1 MKNEKPKNRRN
12 QYIKLKK
19 RYYNSYEH
27 NVDLRKKSLSKIE
40 TSLNSS
46 FSNLNTLLDKINN
59 IKNLIVFNKYDLKDL
74 KSVKILDKNALLFS
88 KNMNLELKKTSDLL
102 FAYNLGS
109 FELDNFVNKLTKK
122 NKKNKKEKINF
133 VVDFKKKGNPKTM
146 KKEFDLAN
154 TGKNKKEKMK
164 NNDFLKN
171 ESKMRDLYNLKLEL
185 FFKKQKKKI
194 SENKYYEEVKKRPF
208 CVREKKKSANSAF
221 SSIKS
226 KYYDLYKLPQS
237 FEIEEDMREAKLL
250 NEIEKSYEENE
261 TYKITNSR
269 ESLAIKNKHASEPI
283 QSNQKDI
290 QNYNSNEN
298 NIKTNFDKTKKKINL
313 ILTQRKE
320 NNFMEKMKNRIKP
333 SSAHISKINKN
344 NFIESFSFNN
354 ISQRNIN
361 TYKTNKSINLKKTI
375 NYRPNSGNAFNRNSY
390 NINNNK
396 YNKFVFV
403 NYRNINRRNK
413 SLSHND
419 SKQTFY
425 SSTASTSKIPA
436 FSFIKNNSPNDN
448 FKNKNKSAILED
460 SLNLK
465 EAISSKLKRKSFFTN
480 YVKQI
485 NKIINYSN
493 YATNKFK
500 QSSNLLKKKNL
511 FQKSNSEIFETNNNI
526 DIEKINKSLK
536 LEKNR
541 HSFINEKKLI
551 YNNSKKV
558 KLMLTQKNRKI
569 LNTILMELMDK
580 QRRVNGFYKDLSYFE
595 KAKQKHIKRQRFKNL
610 ANETIYYEK
619 KFDKEAILDMFQLD
633 ENKIVEYLKEIREKY
648 NNDEEEWKHIILK
661 HKNMVILERTNMK
674 KKAINGNI
682 YKRRLLSKFKNE
694 RK

>member
-46 FSNLNTLLDKINN
+46 FSNLNTLLNKINN

-133 VVDFKKKGNPKTM
+133 VVDFKKKGNNKTM

-154 TGKNKKEKMK
+154 AGKTKKEKMK

-194 SENKYYEEVKKRPF
+194 SENKYYEEVKKPPF
-208 CVREKKKSANSAF
+208 CIREKKKSVNSAF

-261 TYKITNSR
+261 IYKNTNSR
-269 ESLAIKNKHASEPI
+269 ESLAIKNKHGFNPI

-298 NIKTNFDKTKKKINL
+298 NIKTNIDKTKKQINL
-313 ILTQRKE
+313 ILTQREE
-320 NNFMEKMKNRIKP
+320 NNFIDKMKNRIKP

-361 TYKTNKSINLKKTI
+361 TYKTNKRINLKKPI
-375 NYRPNSGNAFNRNSY
+375 NYRPNSGNAFNRKSY
-390 NINNNK
+390 NINNNRN
-396 YNKFVFV
+396 NKFVFV
-403 NYRNINRRNK
+403 NYRNINRNK
-413 SLSHND
+413 SISHND

-436 FSFIKNNSPNDN
+436 FSFIKNNSSNDN

-465 EAISSKLKRKSFFTN
+465 KAISSKLKRKSFFTN
-480 YVKQI
+480 YVNQI

-511 FQKSNSEIFETNNNI
+511 FQKSNSEIFESNNDI

-595 KAKQKHIKRQRFKNL
+595 KAKQKHIKSQKFKKL

-619 KFDKEAILDMFQLD
+619 IFDKEAILDMFQLD

>member
-133 VVDFKKKGNPKTM
+133 VVDFKKKGNTKTM

-154 TGKNKKEKMK
+154 TGRNKKEKMK

-261 TYKITNSR
+261 IYKNTNSR
-269 ESLAIKNKHASEPI
+269 ESLAIKNKHGFNPI

-298 NIKTNFDKTKKKINL
+298 NIKTNIDKTKKQINL
-313 ILTQRKE
+313 ILTQREE
-320 NNFMEKMKNRIKP
+320 NNFIDKMKNRIKP

-361 TYKTNKSINLKKTI
+361 TYKTNKRINLKKPI
-375 NYRPNSGNAFNRNSY
+375 NYRPNSGNAFNRKSY
-390 NINNNK
+390 NINNNRN
-396 YNKFVFV
+396 NKFVFV
-403 NYRNINRRNK
+403 NYRNINRNK
-413 SLSHND
+413 SISHND

-436 FSFIKNNSPNDN
+436 FSFIKNNSSNDN

-465 EAISSKLKRKSFFTN
+465 KAISSKLKRKSFFTN

-569 LNTILMELMDK
+569 LNTILMELIDK
-580 QRRVNGFYKDLSYFE
+580 QSRVNGFYKDLSYFE
-595 KAKQKHIKRQRFKNL
+595 KAKQKHIKSQKFKKL

-619 KFDKEAILDMFQLD
+619 IFDKEAILDMFQLD